1 MSPAKGQLALDL
13 PHREAM
19 GREDFLVTASNAA
32 AVALIDQWPAWP
44 SQGAILIGPEGSGK
58 THLVEAWRQRSGA
71 SRVDAATLAI
81 EAAPGLLAS
90 GALAVEDLRQGV
102 PERALFHLMNLARQQ
117 GATMLLTAEAPHEGW
132 KPTLPDLASRLKAL
146 PTIKIKAPDDELLRA
161 VLVKQFNDRQ
171 LAVDEGLLSFV
182 MARMPRSL
190 AAARQ
195 LVAEADRRALA
206 GKAGITRPLLA
217 RVVQDIVSKDLFGE
231 AE

>member
-1 MSPAKGQLALDL
+1 MDL

-44 SQGAILIGPEGSGK
+44 AQGAILVGPEGSGK

-71 SRVDAATLAI
+71 ERAIALELSVDS
-81 EAAPGLLAS
+81 APSLILS
-90 GALAVEDLRQGV
+90 GALALEDFQKGV

-117 GATMLLTAEAPHEGW
+117 GVSLLLTAEAPHESW
-132 KPTLPDLASRLKAL
+132 AIDLPDLNSRLKAL
-146 PTIKIKAPDDELLRA
+146 PTVRIEAPDDELLRA

-171 LAVDEGLLSFV
+171 LSVDEGLVSFIL
-182 MARMPRSL
+182 ARMPRSL

-195 LVAEADRRALA
+195 VVAEADRRALA
-206 GKAGITRPLLA
+206 EKAEMTRPFVA
-217 RVVQDIVSKDLFGE
+217 RVLRDVASEDLFGE
-231 AE
+231 GT